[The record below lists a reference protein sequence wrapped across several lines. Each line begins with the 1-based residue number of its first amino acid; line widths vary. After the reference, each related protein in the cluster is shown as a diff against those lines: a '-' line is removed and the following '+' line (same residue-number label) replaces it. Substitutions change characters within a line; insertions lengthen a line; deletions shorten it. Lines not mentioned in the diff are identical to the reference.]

1 MQWPIH
7 FFENIFQKSF
17 ELKNRYL
24 SVCYIFHI
32 VKNDFMTEAV
42 HMENDVK
49 RGRGRPK
56 AWDDKASQNTI
67 KSLDRALEVLVQL
80 GEMQGG
86 TLSEIAGAL
95 DQSPATVYRV
105 LTTFQ
110 GRGFAD
116 FDEQSQVWNIGA
128 AAFLTGSQFL
138 RRTSLVERARPIMR
152 DLMEATGETANLGIE
167 RDGQVL
173 FLDQVE
179 THATIRAFF
188 PPGTASAMHASGIGK
203 ALLCRMDDKR
213 QREVLAASKLERFTP
228 HTLTDPEDMIADL
241 NAAKARGYAIDGE
254 ERNLGMRCI
263 AAPVYNVF
271 GEAVA
276 GISVSGPT
284 TRITTGRIAELA
296 EPVMDAARNL
306 TKAIGGNDR
315 PVVSTQT

>member
-1 MQWPIH
+1 
-7 FFENIFQKSF
+7 
-17 ELKNRYL
+17 
-24 SVCYIFHI
+24 
-32 VKNDFMTEAV
+32 
-42 HMENDVK
+42 MENDGK
-49 RGRGRPK
+49 RARGRPK
-56 AWDDKASQNTI
+56 AWDDKAPQNTI

-80 GEMQGG
+80 GVMQGG

-95 DQSPATVYRV
+95 GQSPATVYRV

-116 FDEQSQVWNIGA
+116 FDAQSQVWSIGA

-167 RDGQVL
+167 RDSKVL
-173 FLDQVE
+173 FLGQVE

-213 QREVLAASKLERFTP
+213 QRQVLAASKLEQFTP
-228 HTLTDPEDMIADL
+228 YTLTDPEAMIADL
-241 NAAKARGYAIDGE
+241 HAAKARGYAIDGE
-254 ERNLGMRCI
+254 ERNIGMRCI
-263 AAPVYNVF
+263 AAPVFNVF
-271 GEAVA
+271 GEVVA

-284 TRITTGRIAELA
+284 TRISEDRIAALA
-296 EPVMDAARNL
+296 GHVVDAAARL
-306 TKAIGGNDR
+306 TRAIGGNNR
-315 PVVSTQT
+315 P

>member
-1 MQWPIH
+1 
-7 FFENIFQKSF
+7 
-17 ELKNRYL
+17 
-24 SVCYIFHI
+24 
-32 VKNDFMTEAV
+32 
-42 HMENDVK
+42 MEETVK

-56 AWDDKASQNTI
+56 AWDDKGAQNTI

-116 FDEQSQVWNIGA
+116 FDEQSQIWSIGP

-152 DLMEATGETANLGIE
+152 ELMEATGETANLGIE
-167 RDGQVL
+167 RDGMVL
-173 FLDQVE
+173 FLGQVE

-213 QREVLAASKLERFTP
+213 QRQVLAAGQLEKYTP
-228 HTLTDPEDMIADL
+228 YTLTDPDAMIADL
-241 NAAKARGYAIDGE
+241 HAAKARGYAIDGE
-254 ERNLGMRCI
+254 ERNIGMRCI
-263 AAPVYNVF
+263 AAPVFNVF
-271 GEAVA
+271 GEVVA

-284 TRITTGRIAELA
+284 TRITEDRIDALA
-296 EPVMDAARNL
+296 GHVMDAAARL
-306 TKAIGGNDR
+306 TRAIGGNNR
-315 PVVSTQT
+315 PAG

>member
-1 MQWPIH
+1 MPDAPASLN
-7 FFENIFQKSF
+7 FFEIIFQK
-17 ELKNRYL
+17 LDGVKNCLL
-24 SVCYIFHI
+24 SDGCIFHI
-32 VKNDFMTEAV
+32 VKLFFMWG
-42 HMENDVK
+42 K
-49 RGRGRPK
+49 RIVEEDTKRARGRPK
-56 AWDDKASQNTI
+56 AWDDKGQQNTI
-67 KSLDRALEVLVQL
+67 KSLDRALEVLVEL
-80 GEMQGG
+80 GNMGGG

-152 DLMEATGETANLGIE
+152 ELMEATGETANLGIE
-167 RDGQVL
+167 RDGKVL
-173 FLDQVE
+173 FLGQVE

-203 ALLCRMDDKR
+203 ALLSRMDDAR
-213 QREVLAASKLERFTP
+213 QRQVLAAGKLEQFTP
-228 HTLTDPEDMIADL
+228 HTLTDPEAMIADL
-241 NAAKARGYAIDGE
+241 HAAKARGYAIDGE

-284 TRITTGRIAELA
+284 SRITEDRIAELA
-296 EPVMDAARNL
+296 EPVMAAAARL
-306 TKAIGGNDR
+306 TTAIGGNNR
-315 PVVSTQT
+315 PAG

>member
-1 MQWPIH
+1 
-7 FFENIFQKSF
+7 
-17 ELKNRYL
+17 
-24 SVCYIFHI
+24 
-32 VKNDFMTEAV
+32 
-42 HMENDVK
+42 MEEVAK

-56 AWDDKASQNTI
+56 AWDDKGAQNTI
-67 KSLDRALEVLVQL
+67 KSLDRALEVLVAL
-80 GEMQGG
+80 GDMQGG

-95 DQSPATVYRV
+95 AESPATVYRV

-116 FDEQSQVWNIGA
+116 FDDQSQIWSIGP

-167 RDGQVL
+167 RDGMVL
-173 FLDQVE
+173 FLGQVE

-213 QREVLAASKLERFTP
+213 QRQVLAAGQLEQFTP
-228 HTLTDPEDMIADL
+228 FTLTDPEAMIADL
-241 NAAKARGYAIDGE
+241 HAAKARGYAVDGE
-254 ERNLGMRCI
+254 ERNIGMRCI
-263 AAPVYNVF
+263 AAPVFNVF
-271 GEAVA
+271 GEVVA

-284 TRITTGRIAELA
+284 TRITEDRIAPLA
-296 EPVMDAARNL
+296 AHVMEAAAVL
-306 TKAIGGNDR
+306 TRAIGGNNR
-315 PVVSTQT
+315 PAG

>member
-1 MQWPIH
+1 MQ
-7 FFENIFQKSF
+7 
-17 ELKNRYL
+17 
-24 SVCYIFHI
+24 
-32 VKNDFMTEAV
+32 D
-42 HMENDVK
+42 DVK

-56 AWDDKASQNTI
+56 SWDDKGAQNTI

-95 DQSPATVYRV
+95 NQSPATIYRV

-116 FDEQSQVWNIGA
+116 FDEQSQVWSIGP

-167 RDGQVL
+167 RDGMVL
-173 FLDQVE
+173 FLGQVE
-179 THATIRAFF
+179 THATIRALF

-213 QREVLAASKLERFTP
+213 QREVLAASQLEQYTP
-228 HTLTDPEDMIADL
+228 FTLTDPEAMIADL
-241 NAAKARGYAIDGE
+241 HAAKARGYALDGE
-254 ERNLGMRCI
+254 ERNIGMRCI
-263 AAPVYNVF
+263 AAPVFNVF
-271 GEAVA
+271 GEVVA

-284 TRITTGRIAELA
+284 TRITEDRIEALA
-296 EPVMDAARNL
+296 AHVMDAAAIL
-306 TKAIGGNDR
+306 TRAIGGNNR
-315 PVVSTQT
+315 PAG

>member
-1 MQWPIH
+1 
-7 FFENIFQKSF
+7 
-17 ELKNRYL
+17 
-24 SVCYIFHI
+24 
-32 VKNDFMTEAV
+32 
-42 HMENDVK
+42 MEKEEK

-56 AWDDKASQNTI
+56 AWDDKGAQNTI

-95 DQSPATVYRV
+95 GQSPATIYRV

-110 GRGFAD
+110 GRGFTD
-116 FDEQSQVWNIGA
+116 FDAQSQIWTIGP

-167 RDGQVL
+167 RDGMVL
-173 FLDQVE
+173 FLGQVE

-213 QREVLAASKLERFTP
+213 QRQVLAASKLEQFTP
-228 HTLTDPEDMIADL
+228 HTLTDADAMIADL
-241 NAAKARGYAIDGE
+241 SAARARGYALDGE
-254 ERNLGMRCI
+254 ERNIGMRCI
-263 AAPVYNVF
+263 AAPVFNVF
-271 GEAVA
+271 GEVVA

-284 TRITTGRIAELA
+284 TRITEDRIEPLA
-296 EPVMDAARNL
+296 AHVMDAAARL
-306 TKAIGGNDR
+306 TRAIGGNNR
-315 PVVSTQT
+315 PAA

>member
-1 MQWPIH
+1 MQ
-7 FFENIFQKSF
+7 
-17 ELKNRYL
+17 
-24 SVCYIFHI
+24 
-32 VKNDFMTEAV
+32 D
-42 HMENDVK
+42 DVK

-56 AWDDKASQNTI
+56 SWDDKGTQNTI

-86 TLSEIAGAL
+86 TLSQVAGAL

-110 GRGFAD
+110 GRGFVD
-116 FDEQSQVWNIGA
+116 FDEQTQVWTIGP

-152 DLMEATGETANLGIE
+152 ELMEATGETANLGIE
-167 RDGQVL
+167 RDGMVL
-173 FLDQVE
+173 FLGQVE

-213 QREVLAASKLERFTP
+213 QRQVLAASQLEQYTP
-228 HTLTDPEDMIADL
+228 FTLTDPDAMIADL
-241 NAAKARGYAIDGE
+241 RASKARGYAVDAE
-254 ERNLGMRCI
+254 ERNIGMRCI
-263 AAPVYNVF
+263 AAPVFNVF
-271 GEAVA
+271 GEVVA

-284 TRITTGRIAELA
+284 TRITEDRIDVLA
-296 EPVMDAARNL
+296 AHVMDAAARL
-306 TKAIGGNDR
+306 TRAIGGNNR
-315 PVVSTQT
+315 PA

>member
-1 MQWPIH
+1 ME
-7 FFENIFQKSF
+7 EN
-17 ELKNRYL
+17 
-24 SVCYIFHI
+24 
-32 VKNDFMTEAV
+32 
-42 HMENDVK
+42 VK

-56 AWDDKASQNTI
+56 AWDDKGAQNTI

-86 TLSEIAGAL
+86 TLSEVAGAL

-116 FDEQSQVWNIGA
+116 FEEQSQIWSIGP

-152 DLMEATGETANLGIE
+152 ELMEATGETANLGIE
-167 RDGQVL
+167 RDGMVL
-173 FLDQVE
+173 FLGQVE

-213 QREVLAASKLERFTP
+213 QRQVLAASQLEKYTP
-228 HTLTDPEDMIADL
+228 FTLTDPEAMIADL
-241 NAAKARGYAIDGE
+241 HAAKARGYAIDGE
-254 ERNLGMRCI
+254 ERNIGMRCI
-263 AAPVYNVF
+263 AAPVFNVY
-271 GEAVA
+271 GEVVA

-284 TRITTGRIAELA
+284 TRITEDRIDALA
-296 EPVMDAARNL
+296 GHVMDAAARL
-306 TKAIGGNDR
+306 TRAIGGNNR
-315 PVVSTQT
+315 PAG

>member
-1 MQWPIH
+1 MQ
-7 FFENIFQKSF
+7 
-17 ELKNRYL
+17 
-24 SVCYIFHI
+24 
-32 VKNDFMTEAV
+32 D
-42 HMENDVK
+42 DVK

-56 AWDDKASQNTI
+56 SWDDKGAQNTI

-80 GEMQGG
+80 GDMEGG

-95 DQSPATVYRV
+95 GQSPATIYRV

-116 FDEQSQVWNIGA
+116 FDEQTQVWSIGP

-167 RDGQVL
+167 REGMVL
-173 FLDQVE
+173 FLGQVE

-213 QREVLAASKLERFTP
+213 QREVLAASQLEQYTP
-228 HTLTDPEDMIADL
+228 FTLTDPDAMIADL
-241 NAAKARGYAIDGE
+241 HAAKARGYALDGE
-254 ERNLGMRCI
+254 ERNIGMRCI
-263 AAPVYNVF
+263 AAPVFNVF
-271 GEAVA
+271 GEVVA

-284 TRITTGRIAELA
+284 ARITEDRIDALA
-296 EPVMDAARNL
+296 AHVMDAATRL
-306 TKAIGGNDR
+306 TLAIGGNNR
-315 PVVSTQT
+315 PAG

>member
-1 MQWPIH
+1 MGW
-7 FFENIFQKSF
+7 F
-17 ELKNRYL
+17 
-24 SVCYIFHI
+24 FHI
-32 VKNDFMTEAV
+32 MKSNFKNGKN
-42 HMENDVK
+42 MEEVAK

-56 AWDDKASQNTI
+56 AWDDKGAQNTI
-67 KSLDRALEVLVQL
+67 KSLDRALEVLVAL
-80 GEMQGG
+80 GDMQGG

-95 DQSPATVYRV
+95 AESPATVYRV

-116 FDEQSQVWNIGA
+116 FDDQSQIWSIGP

-167 RDGQVL
+167 RDGMVL
-173 FLDQVE
+173 FLGQVE

-213 QREVLAASKLERFTP
+213 QRQVLAAGQLEQFTP
-228 HTLTDPEDMIADL
+228 FTLTDPEAMIADL
-241 NAAKARGYAIDGE
+241 HAAKARGYAVDGE
-254 ERNLGMRCI
+254 ERNIGMRCI
-263 AAPVYNVF
+263 AAPVFNVF
-271 GEAVA
+271 GEVVA

-284 TRITTGRIAELA
+284 TRITEDRIAPLA
-296 EPVMDAARNL
+296 AHVMEAAAVL
-306 TKAIGGNDR
+306 TRAIGGNNR
-315 PVVSTQT
+315 PAG

>member
-1 MQWPIH
+1 MM
-7 FFENIFQKSF
+7 
-17 ELKNRYL
+17 
-24 SVCYIFHI
+24 
-32 VKNDFMTEAV
+32 DDA
-42 HMENDVK
+42 K

-56 AWDDKASQNTI
+56 AWDDKAAQNTI

-80 GEMQGG
+80 GKMQGS
-86 TLSEIAGAL
+86 TLSEIAAELG
-95 DQSPATVYRV
+95 QSPATVYRV

-116 FDEQSQVWNIGA
+116 FDEQNQVWSIGP

-167 RDGQVL
+167 RDGKVL
-173 FLDQVE
+173 FLGQVE

-203 ALLCRMDDKR
+203 ALLCRMDDQR
-213 QREVLAASKLERFTP
+213 QRAVLAASKLEQFTP
-228 HTLTDPEDMIADL
+228 HTLTDPEEMIADL
-241 NAAKARGYAIDGE
+241 HAAKARGYAVDGE

-271 GEAVA
+271 GEVVA

-284 TRITTGRIAELA
+284 TRISEDRIGDLA
-296 EPVMDAARNL
+296 QPVMEAAARL
-306 TKAIGGNDR
+306 TVAIGGNDR
-315 PVVSTQT
+315 PAG

>member
-1 MQWPIH
+1 
-7 FFENIFQKSF
+7 
-17 ELKNRYL
+17 
-24 SVCYIFHI
+24 
-32 VKNDFMTEAV
+32 
-42 HMENDVK
+42 MEEIAK

-56 AWDDKASQNTI
+56 AWDDKGAQNTI

-80 GEMQGG
+80 GDMQGG

-95 DQSPATVYRV
+95 NQSPATIYRV

-116 FDEQSQVWNIGA
+116 FDEKAQVWSIGPV
-128 AAFLTGSQFL
+128 AFLTGSQFL

-167 RDGQVL
+167 RDGMVL
-173 FLDQVE
+173 FLGQVE

-213 QREVLAASKLERFTP
+213 QRQVLAASQLEQYTP
-228 HTLTDPEDMIADL
+228 FTLTDPDAMIADL
-241 NAAKARGYAIDGE
+241 RAAKARGYAVDGE
-254 ERNLGMRCI
+254 ERNIGMRCI
-263 AAPVYNVF
+263 AAPVFNVF
-271 GEAVA
+271 GEVIA

-284 TRITTGRIAELA
+284 ARITEDRIDALA
-296 EPVMDAARNL
+296 AHVMDAAAIL
-306 TKAIGGNDR
+306 TRAIGGNNRPADR
-315 PVVSTQT
+315 PSVLSNE